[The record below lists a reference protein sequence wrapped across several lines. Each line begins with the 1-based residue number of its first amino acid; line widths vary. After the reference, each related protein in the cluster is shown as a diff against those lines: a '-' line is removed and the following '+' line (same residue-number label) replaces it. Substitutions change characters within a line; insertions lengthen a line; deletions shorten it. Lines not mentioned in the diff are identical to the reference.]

1 MNELM
6 ERYLSDLKIK
16 NFMELSQLENYQG
29 EKIIHNK
36 KSYTISIW
44 KDMINNNEL
53 HIVVQIYRY
62 WFLGIGIME
71 ADGFRINRD
80 GNISDLTKKELYE
93 FI

>member
-62 WFLGIGIME
+62 WFLGIGKME

>member
-6 ERYLSDLKIK
+6 KRYLSDLKIK

-62 WFLGIGIME
+62 WFLGIGKME
-71 ADGFRINRD
+71 ADGFKINRD

>member
-1 MNELM
+1 MNELV
-6 ERYLSDLKIK
+6 EKYLSDLKRK

-29 EKIIHNK
+29 EKIIQNE

-53 HIVVQIYRY
+53 RIVVQIYRY
-62 WFLGIGIME
+62 WFLGIGKME
-71 ADGFRINRD
+71 AEGFRINRD